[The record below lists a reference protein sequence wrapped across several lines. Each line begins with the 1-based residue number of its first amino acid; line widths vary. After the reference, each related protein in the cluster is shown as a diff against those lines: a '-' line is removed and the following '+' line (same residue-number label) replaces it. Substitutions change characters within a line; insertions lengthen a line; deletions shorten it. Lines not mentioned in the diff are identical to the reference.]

1 MKKSTF
7 LLFLTIFI
15 FSVAFG
21 QFNPNSIGVCYLQQ
35 DTSDFYS
42 LTISLP
48 YKTLQHQKVKLDTDF
63 KEVIDTITYIGQ
75 ITLFDNAGEILRIN
89 NKEKFLVQFWC
100 ENDGGIQY
108 RPTLKTKVKKT
119 DFKRP
124 LKAINKIQNIC
135 CFALVNR
142 SGQNFELANLT
153 TDKTVEMKGDCNGD
167 GKIDCFIWTVL
178 DEAMNCDE
186 KPDNNLEIML
196 RVGKIDYRLRCCG
209 P

>member
-1 MKKSTF
+1 
-7 LLFLTIFI
+7 
-15 FSVAFG
+15 
-21 QFNPNSIGVCYLQQ
+21 LQQ
-35 DTSDFYS
+35 DTSDYYS

-48 YKTLQHQKVKLDTDF
+48 YKTLQNQKAKLDTDF
-63 KEVIDTITYIGQ
+63 KEVNDTVTYIGQ

-119 DFKRP
+119 EFKRP
-124 LKAINKIQNIC
+124 LIAINKIQNIC

-142 SGQNFELANLT
+142 SGQNSESANIT
-153 TDKTVEMKGDCNGD
+153 TDITIEMKGDCNGD
-167 GKIDCFIWTVL
+167 GRIDCFIWTVL
-178 DEAMNCDE
+178 DEALNCDG
-186 KPDNNLEIML
+186 KPDNNLDIML
-196 RVGKIDYRLRCCG
+196 RVGKLDYSLRCCG

>member
-1 MKKSTF
+1 
-7 LLFLTIFI
+7 
-15 FSVAFG
+15 
-21 QFNPNSIGVCYLQQ
+21 
-35 DTSDFYS
+35 

-48 YKTLQHQKVKLDTDF
+48 YKTLQHQKIKLDTDF

-75 ITLFDNAGEILRIN
+75 ITLFDNAGEILKIN
-89 NKEKFLVQFWC
+89 NKEKFLIQFWC

-119 DFKRP
+119 EFRRP

-142 SGQNFELANLT
+142 SGQIFESTNLT
-153 TDKTVEMKGDCNGD
+153 TDKTVEMKGDYNGD

-196 RVGKIDYRLRCCG
+196 RVGKNDYRLRCCG